1 MTEWKILREIQQL
14 DLRQTALENQL
25 KRQPLA
31 KELKELKAEI
41 EAGQATLKKKVEAY
55 EQEKKFL
62 KQKEDEAAGQ
72 EEKIEAL
79 TKELY
84 SGQAD
89 NVKELAGA
97 AARLD
102 ELKESLGM
110 LDDEVISLMEKL
122 EGQKQALMAETAEL
136 NAKKKRFRQL
146 RQQYQAKKD
155 EISAEIE
162 QIPTRQEALVKG
174 VTPEII
180 ALYQGL
186 QGKFP
191 DGLVIAD
198 TRNGIC
204 SGCHMGVSF
213 DIIKQLKSDGKIIYC
228 DHCGRILLPEEQG

>member
-14 DLRQTALENQL
+14 DLRKTTLENQL
-25 KRQPLA
+25 KRLPLA

-41 EAGQATLKKKVEAY
+41 EAGQAALKEKIEAY
-55 EQEKKFL
+55 EGDKKLL
-62 KQKEDEAAGQ
+62 KQKEDETAGQ

-89 NVKELAGA
+89 SVKELAGA

-102 ELKESLGM
+102 ELKEGLGM
-110 LDDEVISLMEKL
+110 LDDQVIGMMETL
-122 EGQKQALMAETAEL
+122 EGQKQAIMDETVDL
-136 NAKKKRFRQL
+136 KAKKERFRQFH
-146 RQQYQAKKD
+146 QQYQNKKD

-162 QIPTRQEALVKG
+162 RIPSRQEELVKD
-174 VTPEII
+174 VMPEII

-191 DGLVIAD
+191 DGMVVAE
-198 TRNGIC
+198 TQKGIC

-228 DHCGRILLPEEQG
+228 DHCGRILLPAE